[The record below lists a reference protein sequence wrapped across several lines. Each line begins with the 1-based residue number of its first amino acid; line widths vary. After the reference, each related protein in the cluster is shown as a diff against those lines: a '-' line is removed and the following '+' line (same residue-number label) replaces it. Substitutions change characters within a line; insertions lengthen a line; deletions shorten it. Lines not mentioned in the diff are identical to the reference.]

1 MKKLITLLILFN
13 LLGCSKDVKI
23 EDINIKPLRPH
34 SFNDVWNEVNSDL
47 YKTLPQDKVSYGK
60 LFTFS
65 KNIILHDAK
74 RTLLERADILEPFDK
89 LAHPNGACMKGYWNI
104 TKANPYSGYF
114 KNGSKALIIAR
125 ASSAMSN
132 TKRNETRAFGMAGKL
147 FPTTNENKI
156 NKEPTANFFLIDD
169 LGGTKALHYTDVTL
183 TNEPDVTTTTEVLKN
198 LLYALKVSKAFE
210 KADSNPTIRQLYE
223 ISELG
228 EGNNKNIIT
237 PKWMSIKAKSGQTI
251 DAEDFRDE
259 FRLEKGQKLIF
270 EIAVASKEVNGK
282 KNWKTIGDIT
292 FDDSL
297 VSYSCDHRLHFHHPK
312 WRDDLRYE

>member
-13 LLGCSKDVKI
+13 LLGCSKDVNI
-23 EDINIKPLRPH
+23 EDINIKPLTPH
-34 SFNDVWNEVNSDL
+34 SFNDVWSEVYSDL
-47 YKTLPQDKVSYGK
+47 YKTLPQDKISYGK
-60 LFTFS
+60 LFTHS

-104 TKANPYSGYF
+104 TQANPYSGYF

-147 FPTTNENKI
+147 FPTTDENKI
-156 NKEPTANFFLIDD
+156 NKEPTANFFVIDD

-210 KADSNPTIRQLYE
+210 KADTNPTIRQLYE

-228 EGNNKNIIT
+228 EGKSKNIIT

-259 FRLEKGQKLIF
+259 FRLEKGQKLVF